1 MTAVSV
7 IGLGAM
13 GTALASTFLD
23 RGHAVT
29 VWNRTP
35 AKADP
40 LVARGAVRAPSVADA
55 VAAGGLVVVCVLDYA
70 AAGAVLDEAAGALD
84 GRAVVNLTNG
94 TPAQARGLARRMADR
109 GARYVDGGI
118 MAVPPMIGSPE
129 ALLLLSGDGDAF
141 EAHRDALSG
150 LGGLTWLG
158 ADPGHACLYDLALLA
173 GMYGLFAG
181 FLQATAMVGSEKV
194 AASDFL
200 ALLAP
205 WMEAMA
211 GLLPDLARQVDAR
224 DYAADGGSNLA
235 MQAVGVENILQA
247 ARDQGVGTE
256 LLEPM
261 LSLMRRRVAD
271 GFGGDDV
278 PGLIELIRS

>member
-13 GTALASTFLD
+13 GSALASTFLD

-35 AKADP
+35 VKADP
-40 LVARGAVRAPSVADA
+40 LVARGAVRAPAVADA

-70 AAGAVLDEAAGALD
+70 AAGAVLDEAAGALG

-94 TPAQARGLARRMADR
+94 TPAQARALARRMADR

-141 EAHRDALSG
+141 EAHRGALSG

-181 FLQATAMVGSEKV
+181 FLQATAMVGSERV

-205 WMEAMA
+205 WIEAMA
-211 GLLPDLARQVDAR
+211 GLLPDLARQVDDR

-278 PGLIELIRS
+278 PGLIELIRF